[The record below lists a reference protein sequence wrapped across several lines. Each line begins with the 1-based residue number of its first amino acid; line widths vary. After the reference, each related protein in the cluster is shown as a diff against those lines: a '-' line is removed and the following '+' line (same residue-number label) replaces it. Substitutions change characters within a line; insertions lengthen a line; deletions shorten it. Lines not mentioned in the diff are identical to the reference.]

1 MNNEKSQITLG
12 SYTRPLLSFFIT
24 AFGLIY
30 LLLVL
35 LGRIDQQSKRFQI
48 PEVIIFTGILLLNS
62 ESWQR
67 LSKLQV
73 GKEGFSFELNEL
85 KQGQDEIKQNQDK
98 IQETQQE
105 QRENIAELRSIF
117 EIFLNNN
124 QPLVTMLKRASEIS
138 ITDRFFPEKSP
149 SEVSQNASVTP
160 EDASKMPEDTSR
172 IASYS
177 VLSSLLKFAETHPD
191 LLDSLVTKM
200 RKEEQF
206 PDDKTQSN
214 QE

>member
-1 MNNEKSQITLG
+1 MNNDKSQTTLG
-12 SYTRPLLSFFIT
+12 LYTRPILSFLIT

-30 LLLVL
+30 LLLVV
-35 LGRIDQQSKRFQI
+35 LGQIDQQSKRFQI

-62 ESWQR
+62 ENWQR

-85 KQGQDEIKQNQDK
+85 KQGQDKIKQNQEK

-105 QRENIAELRSIF
+105 QRENIAELRSTF
-117 EIFLNNN
+117 EKFLDNN
-124 QPLVTMLKRASEIS
+124 QPLVAMIKRASEVS
-138 ITDRFFPEKSP
+138 ITDKFFPEKYP
-149 SEVSQNASVTP
+149 SQVSKNASETP
-160 EDASKMPEDTSR
+160 ENASKMPEDTSNR
-172 IASYS
+172 ASS
-177 VLSSLLKFAETHPD
+177 TVLSSLFKFAETHPD
-191 LLDSLVTKM
+191 LLDSLVTRM

-206 PDDKTQSN
+206 PDDKTQSD

>member
-1 MNNEKSQITLG
+1 MNNKKSQTTLG
-12 SYTRPLLSFFIT
+12 SYTRPILSFFIT
-24 AFGLIY
+24 VFGLIY
-30 LLLVL
+30 LVLVL
-35 LGRIDQQSKRFQI
+35 LGQVDQQSKRFQI

-85 KQGQDEIKQNQDK
+85 KQGQAEIKQKQEK

-117 EIFLNNN
+117 ERFLDNN
-124 QPLVTMLKRASEIS
+124 QPLVAMLKRASEVS
-138 ITDRFFPEKSP
+138 LTDKFLSEKSP
-149 SEVSQNASVTP
+149 SKVSQNASATP
-160 EDASKMPEDTSR
+160 ENDSEMPEDTSNT
-172 IASYS
+172 ASYS
-177 VLSSLLKFAETHPD
+177 VLSSLLKFVETHPD

-200 RKEEQF
+200 TKDEQF